1 MLIFYK
7 RVNSMKLE
15 YQAIKLR
22 RGDKWHCNFCSFE
35 RERSLTATYKIVSYN
50 TNNND
55 YNDITYIC
63 VECKKALDDNT
74 LPHCNDC
81 GRIMRSRIDCF
92 CDLRKDEPVK
102 TPTITEIMAQ
112 SYVGRLEQQN
122 KDLKQ
127 QLSSA
132 KEEISSHLEAL
143 EVSKDWHNKQKQ
155 ELLDKI
161 QRLESEVEQ
170 LKRQQTQLTAQIEVK
185 ETKKWP
191 WLKIKGN

>member
-50 TNNND
+50 TSNND
-55 YNDITYIC
+55 YNDIAYIC
-63 VECKKALDDNT
+63 VECKKTLDDNT
-74 LPHCNDC
+74 LPHCNDY
-81 GRIMRSRIDCF
+81 GRIMRNRIDCF

-185 ETKKWP
+185 EIKKWP
-191 WLKIKGN
+191 WLKIKN

>member
-1 MLIFYK
+1 MPIFYK
-7 RVNSMKLE
+7 GINSMKLE
-15 YQAIKLR
+15 YQANELR
-22 RGDKWHCNFCSFE
+22 RGDKWHCNFCPFE

-55 YNDITYIC
+55 YNDIAYIC

-81 GRIMRSRIDCF
+81 GRIMRNRIDCF
-92 CDLRKDEPVK
+92 CDLRKDELVK

>member
-55 YNDITYIC
+55 YNDIAYIC
-63 VECKKALDDNT
+63 VECKKALDDDT

-92 CDLRKDEPVK
+92 CDLRNDEPVK
-102 TPTITEIMAQ
+102 TPTITEIMAP

-191 WLKIKGN
+191 WLKIKN

>member
-1 MLIFYK
+1 
-7 RVNSMKLE
+7 MKLE
-15 YQAIKLR
+15 YQVNKLR
-22 RGDKWHCNFCSFE
+22 RGDKWHCNFCPFE

-50 TNNND
+50 TSNND
-55 YNDITYIC
+55 YNDIAYIC
-63 VECKKALDDNT
+63 VECKKALDDYT
-74 LPHCNDC
+74 LPYCNDC
-81 GRIMRSRIDCF
+81 SRIMRNRIDCF

-185 ETKKWP
+185 ETKK
-191 WLKIKGN
+191 

>member
-55 YNDITYIC
+55 YNDIAYIC

-81 GRIMRSRIDCF
+81 GRIMRNRIDCF

-102 TPTITEIMAQ
+102 TPIITETMAQ

-191 WLKIKGN
+191 WLKIKN

>member
-1 MLIFYK
+1 
-7 RVNSMKLE
+7 
-15 YQAIKLR
+15 
-22 RGDKWHCNFCSFE
+22 
-35 RERSLTATYKIVSYN
+35 
-50 TNNND
+50 
-55 YNDITYIC
+55 
-63 VECKKALDDNT
+63 
-74 LPHCNDC
+74 
-81 GRIMRSRIDCF
+81 MRNRIDCF

-102 TPTITEIMAQ
+102 PPTITEIMAQ

-127 QLSSA
+127 QLSGA

-185 ETKKWP
+185 ETKK
-191 WLKIKGN
+191 

>member
-1 MLIFYK
+1 
-7 RVNSMKLE
+7 MKLE
-15 YQAIKLR
+15 YQVNELR
-22 RGDKWHCNFCSFE
+22 RGDKWHCNFCPFE
-35 RERSLTATYKIVSYN
+35 RKRSLTATYKIVSYN
-50 TNNND
+50 TSNND
-55 YNDITYIC
+55 YNDIAYIC

-81 GRIMRSRIDCF
+81 GRAMRNRIDCF

-127 QLSSA
+127 QLASA
-132 KEEISSHLEAL
+132 KEEISTHLEAL
-143 EVSKDWHNKQKQ
+143 EVSKDWHNKQRQ

-161 QRLESEVEQ
+161 KRLESEVEW
-170 LKRQQTQLTAQIEVK
+170 LMKQQVAQIEVK
-185 ETKKWP
+185 ETKRWS
-191 WLKIKGN
+191 WLKISK

>member
-1 MLIFYK
+1 MPIFYK
-7 RVNSMKLE
+7 RINSMELE
-15 YQAIKLR
+15 YQVNKLR
-22 RGDKWHCNFCSFE
+22 RGDKWHCNFCPFE
-35 RERSLTATYKIVSYN
+35 RESLTATYKIMSYN
-50 TNNND
+50 TSNND
-55 YNDITYIC
+55 YNDIAYIC

-81 GRIMRSRIDCF
+81 GRIMRNRIDCF

-170 LKRQQTQLTAQIEVK
+170 LKKQQTQLTAQIEVK

>member
-1 MLIFYK
+1 
-7 RVNSMKLE
+7 
-15 YQAIKLR
+15 
-22 RGDKWHCNFCSFE
+22 
-35 RERSLTATYKIVSYN
+35 
-50 TNNND
+50 
-55 YNDITYIC
+55 
-63 VECKKALDDNT
+63 
-74 LPHCNDC
+74 
-81 GRIMRSRIDCF
+81 MRNRIDCF
-92 CDLRKDEPVK
+92 CDLRKGEPVK

-132 KEEISSHLEAL
+132 KGEISSHLEAL

-185 ETKKWP
+185 ETKK
-191 WLKIKGN
+191 

>member
-1 MLIFYK
+1 MKPISCK
-7 RVNSMKLE
+7 RINSMKLE
-15 YQAIKLR
+15 YQVNELR
-22 RGDKWHCNFCSFE
+22 RGDKWHCNFCPFE

-50 TNNND
+50 TSNND
-55 YNDITYIC
+55 YNDIAYIC

-92 CDLRKDEPVK
+92 CDLRKDGPVK

-127 QLSSA
+127 QLASA

-143 EVSKDWHNKQKQ
+143 EVSKDWHNKQRK

-161 QRLESEVEQ
+161 KRLESEIEW
-170 LKRQQTQLTAQIEVK
+170 LMKQQNQQVAQIEVK
-185 ETKKWP
+185 ETKRWS
-191 WLKIKGN
+191 WLKMRK